1 MAASREVSPSRT
13 LAESW
18 TPGPVGRVAAPLREQ
33 VIDAL
38 RAAILDF
45 TLAPGQRLIEREL
58 IEQLGVSR
66 TTVREALRELTSEG
80 LITVVPQKGAIVSS
94 PSVEEAQELYEARRR
109 LEGLLVRRFVERAAK
124 SQIIALAAAAEAF
137 AEATESGEPL
147 RILDAVDDYHA
158 VIVAGARS
166 PVLESLVGN
175 LQSRLRVLRAQGMP
189 ADHSI
194 SIDKLRGVVDAAR
207 DGDADR
213 AEELY
218 DDHLRAAADN
228 AVRSLRRLA
237 V

>member
-1 MAASREVSPSRT
+1 MAASREVSPSKT

-66 TTVREALRELTSEG
+66 TTVREALREWTSEG

-124 SQIIALAAAAEAF
+124 SQIIALAAAAE
-137 AEATESGEPL
+137 
-147 RILDAVDDYHA
+147 
-158 VIVAGARS
+158 
-166 PVLESLVGN
+166 
-175 LQSRLRVLRAQGMP
+175 
-189 ADHSI
+189 
-194 SIDKLRGVVDAAR
+194 KLP
-207 DGDADR
+207 
-213 AEELY
+213 
-218 DDHLRAAADN
+218 
-228 AVRSLRRLA
+228 
-237 V
+237 